1 MYQQIATQGLS
12 ESTGGLFSPENV
24 SLVLTILSWVAVIAA
39 IVWLVTSVIGALH
52 RRAYNLT
59 HAESGGSKKIRPDFL
74 AVDKEKREAAIKRGE
89 RYDEELAKRERPA
102 PQPGPVPEVGR
113 WSRVAA
119 SAAALTGLGFT
130 ALSTVRLVG
139 PTDQTVRS
147 LGKWETFQQLVSE
160 HPIGAAVCV
169 AVIASN
175 AYLVISKLKK

>member
-1 MYQQIATQGLS
+1 MNLQTTSQALS
-12 ESTGGLFSPENV
+12 ESSGGFFTPENV
-24 SLVLTILSWVAVIAA
+24 SQVLTVLSWTVAIAA
-39 IVWLVTSVIGALH
+39 IVWLVTSVIGALQ

-74 AVDKEKREAAIKRGE
+74 TVDKDKREAAIKRGE

-102 PQPGPVPEVGR
+102 PQPGPVPEAGR
-113 WSRVAA
+113 WSRFAA
-119 SAAALTGLGFT
+119 SAATLTCLGFT

-139 PTDQTVRS
+139 PTEDTVRS
-147 LGKWETFQQLVSE
+147 LGSWETFQKLASE
-160 HPIGAAVCV
+160 HQIGAVVCV